1 MPISINTNTMA
12 TSAALHLQRNST
24 NFEKSLNRLS
34 SGSKLNN
41 ASDDPGGLAVSMKLS
56 AAINRQ
62 SAAIT
67 NVQNA
72 LSFAQLQDGDIAS
85 ADKIVN
91 RMSSLRSLYDDVTKS
106 DEDKANYDTEFQ
118 SLRVQ
123 LFQLTDGRFNG
134 ISLFSTATWGAGTV
148 ANGDTV
154 KVLTSERGDAGSNI
168 SLAKIQLLSAMTV
181 RSGTVDSVAKFTAGA
196 ANLNMSVGNY
206 NETAY
211 VADQSLAAETRGTAD
226 ATGNNYV
233 SLGAFSVDSFILA
246 IQNLSTLRAENG
258 AMQARF
264 EFALDHLEQNKVN
277 MEAANGRINDV
288 DIAAES
294 TRFARYNILM
304 QAGSAMLAQA
314 NMDHSSVAQ
323 RLIM

>member
-12 TSAALHLQRNST
+12 SSAALHLQRNSSQ
-24 NFEKSLNRLS
+24 FEKSLNRLS
-34 SGSKLNN
+34 SGSKLYNS
-41 ASDDPGGLAVSMKLS
+41 SDDPGGLAVSMKLS

-62 SAAIT
+62 TAAIT

-106 DEDKANYDTEFQ
+106 DEDKANYNTEFQ

-123 LFQLTDGRFNG
+123 LHQLTDGRFNG
-134 ISLFSTATWGAGTV
+134 ISLFSGADWGAGTV
-148 ANGDTV
+148 AGGDTV
-154 KVLTSERGDAGSNI
+154 TVLTSERGSAGSSI

-181 RSGTVDSVAKFTAGA
+181 RSA
-196 ANLNMSVGNY
+196 AN
-206 NETAY
+206 
-211 VADQSLAAETRGTAD
+211 
-226 ATGNNYV
+226 ATGNMDVDSYTVQAHSDDAALAASAKSTSGDV
-233 SLGAFSVDSFILA
+233 SLGSFSVDAFILA
-246 IQNLSTLRAENG
+246 IQNLATLRAENG

-314 NMDHSSVAQ
+314 NVDHSSVAQ
-323 RLIM
+323 RLMM

>member
-12 TSAALHLQRNST
+12 SSAALHLQRNSSQ
-24 NFEKSLNRLS
+24 FEKSLNRLS
-34 SGSKLNN
+34 SGSKLYNS
-41 ASDDPGGLAVSMKLS
+41 SDDPGGLAVSMKLS

-62 SAAIT
+62 TAAIT

-106 DEDKANYDTEFQ
+106 DEDKANYNTEFQ

-123 LFQLTDGRFNG
+123 LHQLTDGRFNG
-134 ISLFSTATWGAGTV
+134 ISLFSGADWGAGTV
-148 ANGDTV
+148 AGGDTV
-154 KVLTSERGDAGSNI
+154 TVLTSERGSAGSSI

-181 RSGTVDSVAKFTAGA
+181 RSA
-196 ANLNMSVGNY
+196 ANASGNMDVDTYTVQTHSDD
-206 NETAY
+206 A
-211 VADQSLAAETRGTAD
+211 ALAASAKSTSGD
-226 ATGNNYV
+226 V
-233 SLGAFSVDSFILA
+233 SLGSFSVDAFILA
-246 IQNLSTLRAENG
+246 IQNLATLRAENG

-314 NMDHSSVAQ
+314 NVDHSSVAQ
-323 RLIM
+323 RLMM

>member
-12 TSAALHLQRNST
+12 TSAALHLSRNSA

-34 SGSKLNN
+34 SGSKLSKS
-41 ASDDPGGLAVSMKLS
+41 SDDPGGLAVSMKLS

-62 SAAIT
+62 SASIT

-72 LSFAQLQDGDIAS
+72 MSFAQLQDGDIAS
-85 ADKIVN
+85 AAKIVD
-91 RMSSLRSLYDDVTKS
+91 RMTSLRSLYDDVTKGAG
-106 DEDKANYDTEFQ
+106 DKANYNTEFQ
-118 SLRVQ
+118 ALRVQ

-134 ISLFSTATWGAGTV
+134 ISLFSGADWNAGTV

-154 KVLTSERGDAGSNI
+154 TVLTSERGAGGSSI
-168 SLAKIQLLSAMTV
+168 SLAKIQMLSAMTV
-181 RSGTVDSVAKFTAGA
+181 RDSSGNS
-196 ANLNMSVGNY
+196 MSVGNY
-206 NETAY
+206 S
-211 VADQSLAAETRGTAD
+211 VQSHSDAQALAASTKGT
-226 ATGNNYV
+226 TGSV
-233 SLGAFSVDSFILA
+233 SLGSFSVDSFILA

-277 MEAANGRINDV
+277 MEAANGRIKDV
-288 DIAAES
+288 DIASES
-294 TRFARYNILM
+294 TRFARFNILM

-314 NMDHSSVAQ
+314 NVDHSSVAQ
-323 RLIM
+323 RLLM